1 MDVQRCLHALNE
13 TERSIVLLFY
23 MDDRPLKEI
32 AAIMQMPEGT
42 VKSHL
47 SRSKAKMAKVFN

>member
-1 MDVQRCLHALNE
+1 
-13 TERSIVLLFY
+13 